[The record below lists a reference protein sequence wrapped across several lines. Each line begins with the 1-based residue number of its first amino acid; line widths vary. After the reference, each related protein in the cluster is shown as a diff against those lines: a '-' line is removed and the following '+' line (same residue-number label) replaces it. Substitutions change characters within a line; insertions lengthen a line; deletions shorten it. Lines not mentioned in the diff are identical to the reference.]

1 MIDFDVCFGALY
13 GDGRKPFPWQ
23 RRLHDRFKA
32 GDPPA
37 TVDIPTGLGKTSA
50 MAAWLLARAAS
61 PTVANR
67 LVYVVD
73 RRTVVDQASEEATKL
88 AHALSNDAALGSVRA
103 GLGLAAKQELAVST
117 LRGQFLDNKAWL
129 ADPARPAIIVGTVDM
144 IGSRLLFEGYG
155 VSRKQRP
162 IHAGLLGMDCLI
174 LLDEAH
180 LVPPF
185 QALLT
190 AVETDRDDERP
201 LTLSPVA
208 SPRGLRIT
216 SLSATGRTASA
227 DAIQLEANDWAIETV
242 NRRVRA
248 AKPLTMTPVK
258 SAPTPAD
265 FARTAMELTDDGM
278 RNVRVVLFATSR
290 EDAEKIAK
298 ELATTLGRAAK
309 ARGERGGGDAD
320 SRIEL
325 LVGARRVHERETARE
340 NLRKLGFLPG
350 EQGSEALQASTF
362 LIATSA
368 GEVGVDLDADI
379 MIADAVPYERMAQRL
394 GRVNRRGDK
403 NATAQVVVFEPQ
415 EPAKD
420 DREARAR
427 ATLDLLRALPRT
439 DAGFDA
445 SPAALSALRAKL
457 PHQVAEASSP
467 APLRPALTKPLV
479 EAWSMTSLK
488 THTGRPEVA
497 PWLRGWV
504 DDEPQITVVFRRYL
518 PVMADGT
525 APAALVEAYFEAAP
539 IQMAE
544 RLETT
549 NDKVVEWLMERI
561 KPKRRKTAAPSEAVD
576 TVIDEEI
583 DGEPETDETA
593 SEAAQQDGEHDQTKD
608 SADQAAAF
616 ISKTRVVA
624 LLLDRELAPTA
635 VIRVPS
641 PEAAIKP
648 EENKRKFEDI
658 KKRVANAAD
667 GSVLIAWSGLGGL
680 SNGLLSAE
688 SDKRVQT
695 ADHDVAEDD
704 TGRLIKAPF
713 TINFSWKKPETE
725 APESAA
731 TVVLERDATGTA
743 KAWLEMLST
752 KDDIAS
758 RDDEDRKAITRE
770 WQTLRDHQ
778 AHVIVRLEDILRAL
792 GPLVSEAE
800 RTALRL
806 AAAYHDQG
814 KAADRWQKAF
824 RGSRP
829 LTAQRKT
836 GEPLLV
842 GGPFAKS
849 VCPQHNQQ
857 ILSGYRHEFGSL
869 FDDEA
874 QSALDAVDAE
884 TADLARH
891 LIAAHHGHARPV
903 ISTEGVDQ
911 VPPSRAAA
919 EATAVALRFADLQ
932 ARLGPWR
939 LAWLEALL
947 RAADVKASA
956 APTTEVHH
964 G

>member
-73 RRTVVDQASEEATKL
+73 RRTVVDQATEEAMKL
-88 AHALSNDAALGSVRA
+88 ADALSDKPSINPALGSVRA
-103 GLGLAAKQELAVST
+103 GLGLADKQELAVST

-162 IHAGLLGMDCLI
+162 VHAGLLGMDCLI

-190 AVETDRDDERP
+190 AVETDRDDDRP

-227 DAIQLEANDWAIETV
+227 DAIQLEADDWAIETV

-298 ELATTLGRAAK
+298 ELAALLGRAAK

-350 EQGSEALQASTF
+350 ERTSEALQASTF

-549 NDKVVEWLMERI
+549 GPQVASWLGDRLT
-561 KPKRRKTAAPSEAVD
+561 PRRRKAAD
-576 TVIDEEI
+576 
-583 DGEPETDETA
+583 ETDAPPHVETA
-593 SEAAQQDGEHDQTKD
+593 EGFWTGLP
-608 SADQAAAF
+608 
-616 ISKTRVVA
+616 VVA
-624 LLLDRELAPTA
+624 LVLDRELAVREIVRQPRDA
-635 VIRVPS
+635 DGVIDPDD
-641 PEAAIKP
+641 
-648 EENKRKFEDI
+648 KRALDSV
-658 KKRVANAAD
+658 KKRLQGAPDGTILLVAAH
-667 GSVLIAWSGLGGL
+667 VGGL
-680 SNGLLSAE
+680 ANGLLS
-688 SDKRVQT
+688 
-695 ADHDVAEDD
+695 DD
-704 TGRLIKAPF
+704 TDEPALALDGPGGEAMSPPF
-713 TINFSWKKPETE
+713 HVLFQR
-725 APESAA
+725 A
-731 TVVLERDATGTA
+731 TPNGEDRTPDATIVLKRDEAGMA
-743 KAWLEMLST
+743 LAWLEVTLSDST
-752 KDDIAS
+752 S
-758 RDDEDRKAITRE
+758 FVERDDEDRKALAKTR
-770 WQTLRDHQ
+770 QSLAGHTSD
-778 AHVIVRLEDILRAL
+778 VVRCLDDILARVADL
-792 GPLVSEAE
+792 TTEVE
-800 RTALRL
+800 RQALRL
-806 AAAYHDQG
+806 AAAYHDRG

-824 RGSRP
+824 RGSST
-829 LTAQRKT
+829 LTERRKL
-836 GEPLLV
+836 GDPLLV
-842 GGPFAKS
+842 GGPYAKS
-849 VCPQHNQQ
+849 DCKQPNQQ